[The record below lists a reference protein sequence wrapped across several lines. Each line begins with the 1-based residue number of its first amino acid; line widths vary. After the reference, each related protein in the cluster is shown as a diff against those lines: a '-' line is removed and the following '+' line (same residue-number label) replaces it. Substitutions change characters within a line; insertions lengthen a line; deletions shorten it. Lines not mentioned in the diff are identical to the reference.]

1 MKLISRESKD
11 GMDFGLFI
19 RPEVT
24 YEKMLA
30 SARKAETCGFSSV
43 FLNDHVHGFADE
55 GKEPYLEA
63 WTAMTGL
70 GVQTNLRVGHIV
82 LFNSLRNPAL
92 LAKMISTLDVMT
104 DGRYELLIGAG
115 WNEPEYLGYD
125 LMEKGRGMPS
135 PKERVDRLIEAV
147 EILRLMLN
155 NEVSSYH
162 GEYYTLQNAINI
174 PQPAQKNMRLS
185 IGANKPRLS
194 KFAAEKCDGLN
205 ITGKLSDIVERH
217 KFACEVL
224 DTAGKSVSEY
234 FFSGFSGINIGSN
247 DEEVKELAKTSAK
260 RYSISVE
267 EAIKET
273 LVGTTHEIVEKLA
286 FLRDEVNFKLLVT
299 SINLSPLYGNENPFE
314 FFKDNVL
321 QELS

>member
-1 MKLISRESKD
+1 
-11 GMDFGLFI
+11 MDFGLFI

-24 YEKMLA
+24 YERMLS
-30 SARKAETCGFSSV
+30 SAKKAETCGFSSA
-43 FLNDHVHGFADE
+43 FLNDHVHGFQDE
-55 GKEPYLEA
+55 GREPYLEA

-92 LAKMISTLDVMT
+92 LAKMITTLDVMT

-135 PKERVDRLIEAV
+135 PKERVNRLIEAV

-174 PQPAQKNMRLS
+174 PQPVQKNMRLS
-185 IGANKPRLS
+185 IGASKPRLS

-205 ITGKLSDIVERH
+205 ITGKLSVIVEKH
-217 KFACEVL
+217 KSACEVL
-224 DTAGKSVSEY
+224 DMAGKSVSEY
-234 FFSGFSGINIGSN
+234 FFSGFSGIHIGSN
-247 DEEVKELAKTSAK
+247 DEEVKELAKTAAK

-273 LVGTTHEIVEKLA
+273 LVGTTDEIVEKLA

-299 SINLSPLYGNENPFE
+299 TINLSPFYGNENPFE
-314 FFKDNVL
+314 FFKDNIL